1 MTNRSGVA
9 APGQS
14 CPLSFGSPMSELLV
28 TATDET
34 HALAGTYAVDRILA
48 PVRQFARLIALVLIA
63 VMILLPA
70 LQVVLREIVGIPFV
84 GAEELTRFMLICVVF
99 VTFPYVV
106 ASGANIRLEE
116 LLQHLPRA
124 PRRLFQVLIAASG
137 AITFAIGA
145 IGIAVAMMRNL
156 NNATPT
162 LGIPY
167 WVFFSAA
174 FAGFLLASVE
184 CGLQFWKALKGYPL
198 YVTFADEAPADD
210 MAALEASLLAQADTN
225 IAGPRP

>member
-1 MTNRSGVA
+1 
-9 APGQS
+9 
-14 CPLSFGSPMSELLV
+14 MSELLI

-34 HALAGTYAVDRILA
+34 HAPAGTYAADRILA
-48 PVRQFARLIALVLIA
+48 PVRQLARLVALVLIA

-70 LQVVLREIVGIPFV
+70 IQVVLREIVGIPFV
-84 GAEELTRFMLICVVF
+84 GAEELTRFMLICIVF

-116 LLQHLPRA
+116 LLGLLPRA
-124 PRRLFQVLIAASG
+124 PKRMLLVVIAASG
-137 AITFAIGA
+137 AVAFAIGA
-145 IGIAVAMMRNL
+145 VGIAVATMRNL

-210 MAALEASLLAQADTN
+210 MSALEASLLAQADTK
-225 IAGPRP
+225 IEGPRP